1 MKFWIVALALTA
13 PTPSLSTWF
22 SSTCAADNGF
32 LSPALR
38 IGLKKEPALLVC
50 DSGHTAS
57 QQQRCGCARS
67 RVRLITSYA
76 PQKRVGANAQQRH
89 ERATSSSAKARAKAH
104 L

>member
-67 RVRLITSYA
+67 RVRLITGVVA
-76 PQKRVGANAQQRH
+76 RVKREIDEPGLEIVDQVADVVPR
-89 ERATSSSAKARAKAH
+89 RRR
-104 L
+104 